1 MYVFI
6 DLGSHKPII
15 VPPSISNDNSSMVT
29 KILGLTPLHQTTLL
43 KSEQHKES
51 SILTSLGRGATPWIL
66 LGLEW
71 AWVMSFFFITF
82 PHFPYILAASNS
94 LWVVM
99 QKSAA
104 WTVPELM
111 ISSGMEGWDE
121 LEMLE
126 QFEMVNQLLLSR
138 LRRWRIL
145 FLSLLMKIRHD
156 WASAAAVIEPI
167 PCQLQFLTSWGPRTG
182 CLQLFKCWAD

>member
-1 MYVFI
+1 MTSQAIHVFI

-15 VPPSISNDNSSMVT
+15 VPPSRPNDNSSMVT
-29 KILGLTPLHQTTLL
+29 KISGLTPLHQTTLL
-43 KSEQHKES
+43 KSEQHKEN
-51 SILTSLGRGATPWIL
+51 SILTGLGRGTTPWVL
-66 LGLEW
+66 LGSEW
-71 AWVMSFFFITF
+71 AWVMGFFITF
-82 PHFPYILAASNS
+82 PHFLYILAASNS

-104 WTVPELM
+104 WTVPEFM
-111 ISSGMEGWDE
+111 IFGGMEGWDE

-156 WASAAAVIEPI
+156 WASAVAVIEPI
-167 PCQLQFLTSWGPRTG
+167 PCQLQFLTSWGSQIG
-182 CLQLFKCWAD
+182 CL